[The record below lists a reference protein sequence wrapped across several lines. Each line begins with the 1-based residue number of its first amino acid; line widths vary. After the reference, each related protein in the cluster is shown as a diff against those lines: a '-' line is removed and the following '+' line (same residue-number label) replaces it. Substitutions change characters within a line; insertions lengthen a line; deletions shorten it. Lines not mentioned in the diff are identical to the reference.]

1 MSLALLIDPI
11 ARIVDKLI
19 PDKEAAAKAKLELM
33 KLEQQGQLSELQAMV
48 DMAKAQASINQTE
61 AAHRSLFVAGWRP
74 FIGWMCGFGIFWV
87 FLGEPVASYVV
98 ALNGSDVTLPE
109 TDFSYLF
116 ELVLAMLGMGGLRT
130 YEKLKG
136 VAREK

>member
-1 MSLALLIDPI
+1 MSLSLLIDPI

-19 PDKEAAAKAKLELM
+19 PDKEAAAKAKIELM
-33 KLEQQGQLSELQAMV
+33 KLEQQGQLSELDAIVEMS
-48 DMAKAQASINQTE
+48 KAQAGINQQE
-61 AAHRSLFVAGWRP
+61 AAHKSIFVAGWRP
-74 FIGWMCGFGIFWV
+74 WIGWMCGMGIAWV
-87 FLGEPVASYVV
+87 FFIEPIVSYFIAVYQPDVV
-98 ALNGSDVTLPE
+98 PPSTNFD
-109 TDFSYLF
+109 YLF

>member
-48 DMAKAQASINQTE
+48 EMTKAQSAVNQQE
-61 AAHRSLFVAGWRP
+61 AAHKSIFVAGWRP
-74 FIGWMCGFGIFWV
+74 WIGWMCGVGIFWMFV
-87 FLGEPVASYVV
+87 GEPIASYII
-98 ALNGSDVTLPE
+98 AITMSDVTLPE

>member
-48 DMAKAQASINQTE
+48 EMAKAQAAVNQQE
-61 AAHRSLFVAGWRP
+61 AAHKSIFVAGWRP
-74 FIGWMCGFGIFWV
+74 WIGWMCGVGIFWMFV
-87 FLGEPVASYVV
+87 GEPIASYII
-98 ALNGSDVTLPE
+98 AITMSDVTLPE
-109 TDFSYLF
+109 TNFSYLF